1 MPNWLRGIVDWAQAN
16 RMVALGI
23 ASGVL
28 VVLVF
33 VMTPGN
39 RPQQLQDGEEED
51 WFGGEALPGDVTTAK
66 ALSDMQVVQEVLEAS
81 VRALRAEN
89 DQLKS
94 ALQLQKERVN
104 VQDRTLQKRLDDAI
118 ESGLAEAVERL
129 AQRQPDVPTVTV
141 EAPPPRLR
149 VLRADDKRQAAP
161 QAAPGAPV
169 SEPEAAGPW
178 VHLPAGS
185 QVAGKILTG
194 AFATKVR
201 GDGLPVLAR
210 LEAAYVAPNDYEVP
224 LEGCLMIGK
233 ATADLQTI
241 RARVE
246 AVTLSCVLP
255 GGEVF
260 ERKVRGYF
268 SGADGT
274 LGIPGTW
281 QHRSGA
287 WLGNLLAA
295 MGTAAGGVYGSVQI
309 NEALGG
315 ADLVLGDRTLET
327 TERIETFFLDRAEE
341 ILPVV
346 LVETLTPVYV
356 VMLEGV
362 TIEGLPEMDYVPWS
376 AAAGL
381 D

>member
-1 MPNWLRGIVDWAQAN
+1 MPNWLRGIVNWAQAN
-16 RMVALGI
+16 RLVALGI
-23 ASGVL
+23 GGGLLA
-28 VVLVF
+28 VLVF
-33 VMTPGN
+33 AMTPGDKAHQI
-39 RPQQLQDGEEED
+39 PDEEEAD

-66 ALSDMQVVQEVLEAS
+66 ALSDMQVDQEVLLAS
-81 VRALRAEN
+81 VQALRAEN
-89 DQLKS
+89 AQLKS
-94 ALQLQKERVN
+94 ALQLQKERVD
-104 VQDRTLQKRLDDAI
+104 VQDRTLQARLDDAI
-118 ESGLAEAVERL
+118 ESGLAEAVDRL
-129 AQRQPDVPTVTV
+129 ARHQPDLPTATA
-141 EAPPPRLR
+141 APPVPRLR
-149 VLRADDKRQAAP
+149 VLRAETPPAP
-161 QAAPGAPV
+161 QAPPAAQV
-169 SEPEAAGPW
+169 SEGEAAGPW

-185 QVAGKILTG
+185 QVAGRILTG

-210 LEAAYVAPNDYEVP
+210 LEAAYLAPNDYEVP

-233 ATADLQTI
+233 STADLQTI

-255 GGEVF
+255 DGQVF

-268 SGADGT
+268 TGQDGT

-327 TERIETFFLDRAEE
+327 TERIETFFMDRAEE

-362 TIEGLPEMDYVPWS
+362 TIEGLPELDHVPWS
-376 AAAGL
+376 AAGL

>member
-16 RMVALGI
+16 RMAALGI
-23 ASGVL
+23 AAGVL

-33 VMTPGN
+33 VMTPGEQS
-39 RPQQLQDGEEED
+39 QQVQEQEETD

-66 ALSDMQVVQEVLEAS
+66 ALSDMQVAQEVLQAS
-81 VRALRAEN
+81 IQTLRAEN
-89 DQLKS
+89 AQLKG
-94 ALQLQKERVN
+94 ALQMQKERVD

-118 ESGLAEAVERL
+118 ESGLAEAVETL
-129 AQRQPDVPTVTV
+129 AQRQPEVSIVTT
-141 EAPPPRLR
+141 APPPPRLR
-149 VLRADDKRQAAP
+149 VLRADDNPPAAP
-161 QAAPGAPV
+161 QAPPATQATEG
-169 SEPEAAGPW
+169 EAAGPW

-185 QVAGKILTG
+185 QVAGTILTG

-210 LEAAYVAPNDYEVP
+210 LEAAYLAPNDYEVP

-255 GGEVF
+255 DGQVF

-268 SGADGT
+268 TGDDGT

-295 MGTAAGGVYGSVQI
+295 MGSAAGGVYGSVQI

-346 LVETLTPVYV
+346 LVGTLTPVYV

-362 TIEGLPEMDYVPWS
+362 TIEGLPETDYVPWS
-376 AAAGL
+376 AAGL

>member
-16 RMVALGI
+16 RLVALGI
-23 ASGVL
+23 GGGLLA
-28 VVLVF
+28 VLVF
-33 VMTPGN
+33 AMTPGDQ
-39 RPQQLQDGEEED
+39 PQHTQNEDEAD

-66 ALSDMQVVQEVLEAS
+66 ALSDMQVAQEVLLAS
-81 VRALRAEN
+81 VQALRAEN
-89 DQLKS
+89 AQLKS
-94 ALQLQKERVN
+94 ALQLQKERVD

-129 AQRQPDVPTVTV
+129 ARRQPELPSGTV
-141 EAPPPRLR
+141 APPVPRLR
-149 VLRADDKRQAAP
+149 VLRADDGTPPAP
-161 QAAPGAPV
+161 QAPPAKQAIEG
-169 SEPEAAGPW
+169 EAAGPW

-185 QVAGKILTG
+185 QVAGRILTG

-210 LEAAYVAPNDYEVP
+210 LQAAYLAPNDYEVP

-255 GGEVF
+255 DGRVF

-268 SGADGT
+268 TGEDGT

-327 TERIETFFLDRAEE
+327 TERIETFFMDRAEE

-362 TIEGLPEMDYVPWS
+362 TIEGLPELDHAPWS
-376 AAAGL
+376 AAGL

>member
-16 RMVALGI
+16 RLVALGI
-23 ASGVL
+23 GGGLLA
-28 VVLVF
+28 VLVF
-33 VMTPGN
+33 AMTPGDQA
-39 RPQQLQDGEEED
+39 QQIQDEEEAD

-66 ALSDMQVVQEVLEAS
+66 ALSDMQVAQEVLLAS
-81 VRALRAEN
+81 VQALRAEN
-89 DQLKS
+89 AQLKS
-94 ALQLQKERVN
+94 ALQLQKERVD
-104 VQDRTLQKRLDDAI
+104 VQDRTLQARLDDAI
-118 ESGLAEAVERL
+118 ESGLAEAVDRL
-129 AQRQPDVPTVTV
+129 ARRQPDGPTATA
-141 EAPPPRLR
+141 APPVPRLR
-149 VLRADDKRQAAP
+149 VLRAETPPAP
-161 QAAPGAPV
+161 QAPPAAQV
-169 SEPEAAGPW
+169 SEGEAAGPW

-185 QVAGKILTG
+185 QVAGRILTG

-210 LEAAYVAPNDYEVP
+210 LEAAYLAPNDYEVP

-255 GGEVF
+255 NGEVF

-268 SGADGT
+268 TGEDGT
-274 LGIPGTW
+274 LGIAGTW

-327 TERIETFFLDRAEE
+327 TERIETFFMDRAEE

-362 TIEGLPEMDYVPWS
+362 TIEGLPETDHVPWS
-376 AAAGL
+376 AAGL

>member
-1 MPNWLRGIVDWAQAN
+1 
-16 RMVALGI
+16 
-23 ASGVL
+23 
-28 VVLVF
+28 
-33 VMTPGN
+33 MTEG
-39 RPQQLQDGEEED
+39 
-51 WFGGEALPGDVTTAK
+51 
-66 ALSDMQVVQEVLEAS
+66 
-81 VRALRAEN
+81 
-89 DQLKS
+89 
-94 ALQLQKERVN
+94 
-104 VQDRTLQKRLDDAI
+104 
-118 ESGLAEAVERL
+118 
-129 AQRQPDVPTVTV
+129 
-141 EAPPPRLR
+141 
-149 VLRADDKRQAAP
+149 
-161 QAAPGAPV
+161 
-169 SEPEAAGPW
+169 EAAGPW

-185 QVAGKILTG
+185 QVAGTILTG

-210 LEAAYVAPNDYEVP
+210 LEAAYLAPNDYEVP

-255 GGEVF
+255 DGQVF

-268 SGADGT
+268 TGADGT

-295 MGTAAGGVYGSVQI
+295 MGSAAGGVYGSVQI

-362 TIEGLPEMDYVPWS
+362 TIEELPELDHVPWS
-376 AAAGL
+376 AAGL
-381 D
+381 DQGGG

>member
-1 MPNWLRGIVDWAQAN
+1 MPNWLQGIVNWAQAN
-16 RMVALGI
+16 RVVALGI
-23 ASGVL
+23 AGGAL
-28 VVLVF
+28 AVLVF
-33 VMTPGN
+33 TLTPGE
-39 RPQQLQDGEEED
+39 RPQQVQNQEEDD

-66 ALSDMQVVQEVLEAS
+66 ALSDMQVAQEVLQAS

-89 DQLKS
+89 TQLKS
-94 ALQLQKERVN
+94 ALQLQKERVD
-104 VQDRTLQKRLDDAI
+104 VQDRTLGKRLDDAI
-118 ESGLAEAVERL
+118 ERGLAEAVDRL
-129 AQRQPDVPTVTV
+129 ARRQPDVSTVT
-141 EAPPPRLR
+141 AAPPPPRLR
-149 VLRADDKRQAAP
+149 VLRADDGRPPAP
-161 QAAPGAPV
+161 QAPPATDVTEG
-169 SEPEAAGPW
+169 EAAGPW

-185 QVAGKILTG
+185 QVAGTILTG

-210 LEAAYVAPNDYEVP
+210 LQAAYLAPNDYEVP

-255 GGEVF
+255 DGQVF

-268 SGADGT
+268 TGEDGT
-274 LGIPGTW
+274 LGIAGTW

-295 MGTAAGGVYGSVQI
+295 MGTAAGGVYGSVKI

-362 TIEGLPEMDYVPWS
+362 TIEGLAEIDHVPWS
-376 AAAGL
+376 AAGL

>member
-1 MPNWLRGIVDWAQAN
+1 MPNWLRGIVDWAQAH
-16 RMVALGI
+16 RMAALGI
-23 ASGVL
+23 AGGVL

-33 VMTPGN
+33 VMTPGEQ
-39 RPQQLQDGEEED
+39 PGQVQEQAEDD
-51 WFGGEALPGDVTTAK
+51 WFGGEALAGDVTTAK
-66 ALSDMQVVQEVLEAS
+66 ALSDMQVAQEILQAS

-89 DQLKS
+89 TQLKS
-94 ALQLQKERVN
+94 ALQLQKERVD

-118 ESGLAEAVERL
+118 ESGLMEAVETL
-129 AQRQPDVPTVTV
+129 AQRQPEAATVTV
-141 EAPPPRLR
+141 TPPPPRLR
-149 VLRADDKRQAAP
+149 VLRADDGRPPAP
-161 QAAPGAPV
+161 QAPPVAQV
-169 SEPEAAGPW
+169 SEGEAAGPW
-178 VHLPAGS
+178 VRLPAGS
-185 QVAGKILTG
+185 QVAGRILTG

-210 LEAAYVAPNDYEVP
+210 LEAAYLAPNDYEVP

-255 GGEVF
+255 EGEVF

-268 SGADGT
+268 TGSDGT
-274 LGIPGTW
+274 LGIAGTW

-341 ILPVV
+341 ILPEV

-362 TIEGLPEMDYVPWS
+362 TIEGLPEIDHVPWS
-376 AAAGL
+376 AVGL

>member
-1 MPNWLRGIVDWAQAN
+1 MPNWLRGIVGWAQGN
-16 RMVALGI
+16 RVAALGI
-23 ASGVL
+23 AAGVL

-33 VMTPGN
+33 ALTPGE
-39 RPQQLQDGEEED
+39 RPQQVRDREEED

-66 ALSDMQVVQEVLEAS
+66 ALSDMQVAQEVLQAS

-89 DQLKS
+89 TQLKS
-94 ALQLQKERVN
+94 ALQLQKERVD

-118 ESGLAEAVERL
+118 EIGLAEAVERL
-129 AQRQPDVPTVTV
+129 AQRRPEAPAVTA

-149 VLRADDKRQAAP
+149 VLRADDPPKPPSQTTPPRDS
-161 QAAPGAPV
+161 GV
-169 SEPEAAGPW
+169 EAAGPW

-185 QVAGKILTG
+185 LVTGRILTG

-210 LEAAYVAPNDYEVP
+210 LEAAYLAPNDYEVP

-255 GGEVF
+255 DGQVF

-268 SGADGT
+268 TGADGT

-295 MGTAAGGVYGSVQI
+295 IGTAAGGVYGSVQI

-315 ADLVLGDRTLET
+315 ADVVLGDRTLET

-341 ILPVV
+341 IMPVV

-362 TIEGLPEMDYVPWS
+362 SIEGLPELDRVPWS
-376 AAAGL
+376 AAGL

>member
-1 MPNWLRGIVDWAQAN
+1 MPYWLRGIVDWAQAN
-16 RMVALGI
+16 RMAALGI
-23 ASGVL
+23 AGGVL

-33 VMTPGN
+33 VVTPGN
-39 RPQQLQDGEEED
+39 RPQQVQDREEED

-89 DQLKS
+89 DQLRS
-94 ALQLQKERVN
+94 ALQLQKERVD

-129 AQRQPDVPTVTV
+129 AQRQPDVATVTV
-141 EAPPPRLR
+141 DAPPPRLR
-149 VLRADDKRQAAP
+149 VLRAEDRRQAPP

-210 LEAAYVAPNDYEVP
+210 LEAAYVAPNDYAVP

-255 GGEVF
+255 DGKVF

-281 QHRSGA
+281 KHRSGA

-309 NEALGG
+309 NEAVGG

>member
-16 RMVALGI
+16 RMAALGI
-23 ASGVL
+23 AGGVL

-33 VMTPGN
+33 VVTPGN
-39 RPQQLQDGEEED
+39 RPQQVQDREEED

-94 ALQLQKERVN
+94 ALQLQKERVD

-129 AQRQPDVPTVTV
+129 AQRQPDVPTVTAQ
-141 EAPPPRLR
+141 APPPRLR
-149 VLRADDKRQAAP
+149 VLRADDKRQTASQDAPAP
-161 QAAPGAPV
+161 QV
-169 SEPEAAGPW
+169 PEREAVEPW

-185 QVAGKILTG
+185 QVAGRILTG

-224 LEGCLMIGK
+224 LDGCLMIGK

-260 ERKVRGYF
+260 EREVRGYF

-362 TIEGLPEMDYVPWS
+362 TIEGLPELDHVPWS
-376 AAAGL
+376 AAGL

>member
-1 MPNWLRGIVDWAQAN
+1 MPNWLRGIVDRAQAN
-16 RMVALGI
+16 RVVALGI
-23 ASGVL
+23 AGGVL

-33 VMTPGN
+33 ILSPGEQ
-39 RPQQLQDGEEED
+39 PQGVQEQAEDD

-66 ALSDMQVVQEVLEAS
+66 ALSDMQVAQEVLQAS

-89 DQLKS
+89 AQLKS
-94 ALQLQKERVN
+94 LLQLQKERVD
-104 VQDRTLQKRLDDAI
+104 VQDRTLQKRLDDAV
-118 ESGLAEAVERL
+118 ESGLTEAVERL
-129 AQRQPDVPTVTV
+129 AQRQPDAATVTT
-141 EAPPPRLR
+141 APPPPRLR
-149 VLRADDKRQAAP
+149 VLRADDKTPPAP
-161 QAAPGAPV
+161 QAPLAAQV
-169 SEPEAAGPW
+169 SEGEAAGPW

-185 QVAGKILTG
+185 QVAGRILTG

-210 LEAAYVAPNDYEVP
+210 LEAAYLAPNDYEVP

-255 GGEVF
+255 NGEVF

-268 SGADGT
+268 TGEDGT
-274 LGIPGTW
+274 LGIAGTW

-362 TIEGLPEMDYVPWS
+362 TIEGLPETDHVPWS
-376 AAAGL
+376 AAGL

>member
-1 MPNWLRGIVDWAQAN
+1 MPNWLRGIVDWSQAH
-16 RMVALGI
+16 RMAALGI
-23 ASGVL
+23 AGGVL

-33 VMTPGN
+33 ALTPSE
-39 RPQQLQDGEEED
+39 RPQQVQEGEEDD

-66 ALSDMQVVQEVLEAS
+66 ALSDMQVAQEVLQAS

-89 DQLKS
+89 AQLKS
-94 ALQLQKERVN
+94 ALQLQKERVD
-104 VQDRTLQKRLDDAI
+104 VQYRTLQNRLDDAI
-118 ESGLAEAVERL
+118 ERGLTEAVETL
-129 AQRQPDVPTVTV
+129 AQRQPDVSTVT
-141 EAPPPRLR
+141 ATPPPPRLR
-149 VLRADDKRQAAP
+149 VLRADDRTPPAP
-161 QAAPGAPV
+161 QAPAAAQV
-169 SEPEAAGPW
+169 SEGEAAGPW

-185 QVAGKILTG
+185 QVAGTILTG

-210 LEAAYVAPNDYEVP
+210 LEAAYLAPNDYEVP

-255 GGEVF
+255 DGEVF

-268 SGADGT
+268 TGGDGT

-327 TERIETFFLDRAEE
+327 TERIEEFFLERAEE

-362 TIEGLPEMDYVPWS
+362 TIEGLPELDHVPWS
-376 AAAGL
+376 AAGL

>member
-1 MPNWLRGIVDWAQAN
+1 MPNWLQGIVNWGQAN
-16 RMVALGI
+16 WMAALGI
-23 ASGVL
+23 ATGGL

-33 VMTPGN
+33 VLTPGE
-39 RPQQLQDGEEED
+39 RPQQAPEPEEAD

-66 ALSDMQVVQEVLEAS
+66 ALSDMQVVQEVLQAS

-89 DQLKS
+89 AQITS
-94 ALQLQKERVN
+94 ALQLQKERVD

-118 ESGLAEAVERL
+118 ERGLAEAAETL
-129 AQRQPDVPTVTV
+129 AQRRPDVATVTAA
-141 EAPPPRLR
+141 APPPRLR
-149 VLRADDKRQAAP
+149 VLRADDKPQPAP
-161 QAAPGAPV
+161 QAAPGAQV
-169 SEPEAAGPW
+169 PERAAAGPW

-185 QVAGKILTG
+185 QVAGTILTG

-210 LEAAYVAPNDYEVP
+210 LEAAYLAPNDYEVP
-224 LEGCLMIGK
+224 LQGCLMIGK

-255 GGEVF
+255 DGEVF

-268 SGADGT
+268 TGEDGT
-274 LGIPGTW
+274 LSIPGTW

-327 TERIETFFLDRAEE
+327 TERIETFFLERAEE

-376 AAAGL
+376 AAGL

>member
-1 MPNWLRGIVDWAQAN
+1 MPNWLRGIADWARAH
-16 RMVALGI
+16 RMAAMGIGGGLLAL
-23 ASGVL
+23 
-28 VVLVF
+28 LVF
-33 VMTPGN
+33 AMTPGEE
-39 RPQQLQDGEEED
+39 PQQLRDEGEAD

-66 ALSDMQVVQEVLEAS
+66 ALSDMQVAQEVLQAS
-81 VRALRAEN
+81 LRALRAESA
-89 DQLKS
+89 QLKS
-94 ALQLQKERVN
+94 ALQLQKERVD

-129 AQRQPDVPTVTV
+129 AQRQPDAATVTV
-141 EAPPPRLR
+141 APPPPRLR
-149 VLRADDKRQAAP
+149 VLRADDKSPPGP
-161 QAAPGAPV
+161 QAPPAAEV
-169 SEPEAAGPW
+169 SEGEAAGPW

-185 QVAGKILTG
+185 QVAGTILTG

-210 LEAAYVAPNDYEVP
+210 LQAAYLAPNDYEVP

-255 GGEVF
+255 NGEVF

-268 SGADGT
+268 TGEDGT

-315 ADLVLGDRTLET
+315 AGLVLGDRTLAT

-362 TIEGLPEMDYVPWS
+362 TIEGLPEIDHVPWS
-376 AAAGL
+376 AAGL

>member
-1 MPNWLRGIVDWAQAN
+1 MPNWLRGIVEWAQAN
-16 RMVALGI
+16 RMAALGI
-23 ASGVL
+23 AGGVL

-33 VMTPGN
+33 VVTPGN
-39 RPQQLQDGEEED
+39 RPQQVQDREEED

-94 ALQLQKERVN
+94 ALQLQKERVD

-129 AQRQPDVPTVTV
+129 AQRQPDVPTVTAA
-141 EAPPPRLR
+141 APPPRLR

-210 LEAAYVAPNDYEVP
+210 LEAA
-224 LEGCLMIGK
+224 
-233 ATADLQTI
+233 
-241 RARVE
+241 
-246 AVTLSCVLP
+246 
-255 GGEVF
+255 
-260 ERKVRGYF
+260 
-268 SGADGT
+268 
-274 LGIPGTW
+274 
-281 QHRSGA
+281 
-287 WLGNLLAA
+287 
-295 MGTAAGGVYGSVQI
+295 
-309 NEALGG
+309 
-315 ADLVLGDRTLET
+315 
-327 TERIETFFLDRAEE
+327 
-341 ILPVV
+341 
-346 LVETLTPVYV
+346 
-356 VMLEGV
+356 
-362 TIEGLPEMDYVPWS
+362 
-376 AAAGL
+376 
-381 D
+381 

>member
-16 RMVALGI
+16 RLVALGI
-23 ASGVL
+23 GGGLLA
-28 VVLVF
+28 VLVF
-33 VMTPGN
+33 AMTPGDQA
-39 RPQQLQDGEEED
+39 QQIQDEEEAD

-66 ALSDMQVVQEVLEAS
+66 ALSDMQVAQEVLLAS
-81 VRALRAEN
+81 VQALRAEN
-89 DQLKS
+89 AQLKS
-94 ALQLQKERVN
+94 ALQLQKERVD
-104 VQDRTLQKRLDDAI
+104 VQDRTLQARLDDAI
-118 ESGLAEAVERL
+118 ESGLAEAVDRL
-129 AQRQPDVPTVTV
+129 ARQQPDSPAATA
-141 EAPPPRLR
+141 APPVPRLR
-149 VLRADDKRQAAP
+149 VLRAETPPAP
-161 QAAPGAPV
+161 QAPPAAQV
-169 SEPEAAGPW
+169 SEGEAAGPG

-185 QVAGKILTG
+185 QVAGRILTG

-210 LEAAYVAPNDYEVP
+210 LEAAYLAPNDYEVP

-255 GGEVF
+255 NGEVF

-268 SGADGT
+268 TGEDGT
-274 LGIPGTW
+274 LGIAGTW

-327 TERIETFFLDRAEE
+327 TERIETFFMDRAEE

-362 TIEGLPEMDYVPWS
+362 TIEGLPETDHVPWS
-376 AAAGL
+376 AAGL

>member
-16 RMVALGI
+16 RVVALGI
-23 ASGVL
+23 AGGVL

-33 VMTPGN
+33 VLSPGEQA
-39 RPQQLQDGEEED
+39 QQALEQAEDD

-66 ALSDMQVVQEVLEAS
+66 ALSDMQVAQEVLHAS

-89 DQLKS
+89 AQLKS
-94 ALQLQKERVN
+94 ALQLQKERVD
-104 VQDRTLQKRLDDAI
+104 VQDRILQKRLDDAI

-129 AQRQPDVPTVTV
+129 AQRQPDAATVT
-141 EAPPPRLR
+141 AAPPPPRLR
-149 VLRADDKRQAAP
+149 VLRADDKSPPAP
-161 QAAPGAPV
+161 QAPPVAQV
-169 SEPEAAGPW
+169 SEGEAAGPW

-185 QVAGKILTG
+185 QVAGSILTG

-210 LEAAYVAPNDYEVP
+210 LEAAYLAPNDYEVP

-255 GGEVF
+255 DGQVF

-268 SGADGT
+268 TGEDGT

-362 TIEGLPEMDYVPWS
+362 TIEGLPETDYVPWS
-376 AAAGL
+376 AAGL